1 MSVIGN
7 DNDPAARWLKYLAA
21 ALLCQGGLALLLR
34 GAPQPP
40 FHQAVALEMELVAA
54 PGAPAPSTASCAAAG
69 PPAAAQAAPAPQT
82 AAMPP
87 APARPAE
94 PQPSP
99 PLPAPQAPPQP
110 KQEAGPA
117 TAQAPVS
124 AASPPVAAAVSGGR
138 AGSAGNAS
146 SLSAAASPGGSGRS
160 SGSAAGGGG
169 GALTHARPNYLHN
182 PPPLYPP
189 LARRR
194 GLTGVVFLKVRVGT
208 DGVAR
213 EVAVRGTS
221 GHVVLDEAAV
231 ATVSK
236 WRFMPARRGET
247 PVESWAEVPI
257 RFELNRREG

>member
-7 DNDPAARWLKYLAA
+7 DHDSAARWLKYLAA
-21 ALLCQGGLALLLR
+21 AFLCQGGIALLLR
-34 GAPQPP
+34 GAPQSP

-54 PGAPAPSTASCAAAG
+54 PGAPAPSTASRAAAG
-69 PPAAAQAAPAPQT
+69 SPAAAQAAPASQT
-82 AAMPP
+82 ASMPP

-99 PLPAPQAPPQP
+99 PLPAPQASLQP

-117 TAQAPVS
+117 TAHTPVS
-124 AASPPVAAAVSGGR
+124 AASPPVAAVVSGGR
-138 AGSAGNAS
+138 AGSAGNTS
-146 SLSAAASPGGSGRS
+146 PPSAAASPGGSGRS
-160 SGSAAGGGG
+160 SGSTAGGGT
-169 GALTHARPNYLHN
+169 LTQARPNYLHN
-182 PPPLYPP
+182 PPPPYPP

-194 GLTGVVFLKVRVGT
+194 GLTGVVVLKVRVGT

-221 GHVVLDEAAV
+221 GHAVLDEAAV

-247 PVESWAEVPI
+247 SVESWAEVPI